1 MEATV
6 AWGLT
11 KRPQRRIISSYHH
24 HSRHTDAHVGTASRS
39 RADHP
44 RRQSTPGLT
53 HESSRLR
60 QRLRL
65 VRTMERATPAMPIR
79 RRTTRK

>member
-44 RRQSTPGLT
+44 RRQ
-53 HESSRLR
+53 RLR